1 MSNTPIPKEQLTAYQ
16 RWEMAAFDE
25 NGNSSNTNSD
35 TQGTVELA
43 AITEQARR
51 EGYTKGLAEGFQ
63 NGHSEGIAT
72 ALAESKIQIDNT
84 IDQLTSLLNSL
95 NDEIALADQTIS
107 ADLLALAL
115 DVAQAMLRTALN
127 VQPDLVI
134 PVISEAI
141 HDLPNLQQHAKIF
154 LHPSDAVIVKAHLS
168 NEPHHW
174 RIIEDDEITPG
185 GCRIDTQSNQIDA
198 TMQGRWQ
205 RIAKNLNVNS
215 HWLHKPPE
223 EMAGTDPTATL
234 KK

>member
-1 MSNTPIPKEQLTAYQ
+1 MSNTPKEQLTAYQ

-25 NGNSSNTNSD
+25 NGNSSNTKGG
-35 TQGTVELA
+35 TQGADELA
-43 AITEQARR
+43 AITEKARR
-51 EGYTKGLAEGFQ
+51 EGYTKGLSEGFQ
-63 NGHSEGIAT
+63 NGHSEGLAT
-72 ALAESKIQIDNT
+72 ALAEGKIQVDNT
-84 IDQLTSLLNSL
+84 IAQLTTLLNNL
-95 NDEIALADQTIS
+95 NDEIALADLAIS

-115 DVAQAMLRTALN
+115 DIAQAMIRTALN

-141 HDLPNLQQHAKIF
+141 HDLPNLQQHSKIF
-154 LHPSDAVIVKAHLS
+154 LHPSDAAIVKSHLS

-215 HWLHKPPE
+215 HWLNKPPE
-223 EMAGTDPTATL
+223 ETVDADPTATL

>member
-1 MSNTPIPKEQLTAYQ
+1 MSNTPKEQLTAYQ

-25 NGNSSNTNSD
+25 VDAKNSAALPSTD
-35 TQGTVELA
+35 EIA
-43 AITEQARR
+43 AITEKARR

-63 NGHSEGIAT
+63 NGHSEGLAT
-72 ALAESKIQIDNT
+72 ALAEGKVQTDTT
-84 IDQLTSLLNSL
+84 IAQLTALLNSL
-95 NDEIALADQTIS
+95 NDEIALADQAIS

-141 HDLPNLQQHAKIF
+141 HDLPNLQQHSKIF
-154 LHPSDAVIVKAHLS
+154 LHPTDAAIVRTHLS

-174 RIIEDDEITPG
+174 RIIEDSEITPG

-215 HWLHKPPE
+215 QWLNQPLE
-223 EMAGTDPTATL
+223 ELTDADPIVAS